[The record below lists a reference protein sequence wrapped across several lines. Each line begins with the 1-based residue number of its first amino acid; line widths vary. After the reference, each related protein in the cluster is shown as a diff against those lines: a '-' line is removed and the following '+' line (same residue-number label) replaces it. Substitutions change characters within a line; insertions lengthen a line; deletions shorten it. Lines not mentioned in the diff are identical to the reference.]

1 METYYNNLKMNNMD
15 SAIRSLFRRGQHNLT
30 KILCLGIGLAAGAV
44 LVAKIYYEVTFDK
57 FVKDYRQTYIIS
69 ERILMNGEIA
79 EFPQTSGAIAQ
90 AVKRYCPQVREASRA
105 TEVAEDCMVDVESD
119 KTTESIKKVKVA
131 IVACAD
137 SCFFDL
143 ANRTILVGNAREA
156 LSRPDYCMI
165 SKTLAQTIEGKSNWK
180 NIVGKRLSPHRLG
193 NGIGDVHTIVGGVYE
208 DFPNNSSFK
217 AFDMI
222 LSFGYISDLSK
233 YNWVGN
239 DRYLSMIR
247 LNKNCSIDQLVPGVE
262 KMRRENLPLDEIKK
276 SGVDLNYSFTPFA
289 KYHKLDWIDP
299 AAKNKIW
306 ILSLLAFLL
315 VFSATMNY
323 LLVTIGNMVSRSN
336 EMAVR
341 KCYGAESNN
350 IYGIM
355 FRETALH
362 LAISIILAALI
373 IFSCKGS
380 IEELLNSS
388 LSSILFSNGMII
400 IIAILIVVLIIGAY
414 VPGKIYSA
422 VPVATAFR
430 GYNETKRRWK
440 QTLLAIQFI
449 AAAFLISLLV
459 ITDRQYRM
467 MINYKLGYDYN
478 NLAYVNIKNLN
489 AEERSTLK
497 AEIMRLPSVT
507 GLTSSETMLT
517 NGQNGNNIIAPDG
530 QKEYFNIA
538 DLYSVSDEYISTM
551 KFKLLQGKNFTEHT
565 DSLKEVMVS
574 KSFVDK
580 MKLVAG
586 WNDNVVGNMI
596 NISEHGRNFK
606 ICGVYNDIKIGS
618 IGNPDTRPSIMLY
631 NKNVG
636 PNLFVKYH
644 LLGASELHILNKKIK
659 ELYPDSQMEA
669 EKYSSIIELCY
680 KNEKIFRK
688 TTLLGGAVTLI
699 IALLGLIGYTND
711 EIGRRRKEIAIRKV
725 NGASVSDILTLFS
738 RDMMLIA
745 VPSLIIGCAGAVLV
759 ARKWL
764 EQFSEKT
771 QLSAWLFIVCGLLL
785 LAITLLV
792 VVMDC
797 RKIAGDKSVD
807 YLKSE

>member
-1 METYYNNLKMNNMD
+1 MNNID
-15 SAIRSLFRRGQHNLT
+15 NAVRSLFRKGQHNLT
-30 KILCLGIGLAAGAV
+30 KILCLGIGLAAGTV
-44 LVAKIYYEVTFDK
+44 LVAKIYYEVTFDR

-69 ERILMNGEIA
+69 EKILMDGKIA
-79 EFPQTSGAIAQ
+79 EYPQTSGAIAQ
-90 AVKRYCPQVREASRA
+90 AVKHYCPQVKEASRE
-105 TEVAEDCMVDVESD
+105 TEVAENCLVDMENE
-119 KTTESIKKVKVA
+119 KTGGGIKKFKA
-131 IVACAD
+131 AAVACAD

-143 ANRTILVGNAREA
+143 ANRPILAGNAREA

-165 SKTLAQTIEGKSNWK
+165 SKTLAQTMEGKNNWK
-180 NIVGKRLSPHRLG
+180 DIVGKRLYPHRLG

-208 DFPNNSSFK
+208 DFPDNSSFRD
-217 AFDMI
+217 FDII
-222 LSFGYISDLSK
+222 LSFGYISGWSK
-233 YNWVGN
+233 NNWVGN
-239 DRYLSMIR
+239 DRYVAIIR

-262 KMRRENLPLDEIKK
+262 KMRRENLPLEEIKK

-289 KYHKLDWIDP
+289 KYHKLDWVDP

-315 VFSATMNY
+315 IFSATMNY
-323 LLVTIGNMVSRSN
+323 LLVAIGNMVGRSN

-341 KCYGAESNN
+341 KCYGAEAHN

-362 LAISIILAALI
+362 LAISVILAALI
-373 IFSCKGS
+373 IFACKGT
-380 IEELLNSS
+380 IEELLNSPLNS
-388 LSSILFSNGMII
+388 VLFGNGMII
-400 IIAILIVVLIIGAY
+400 IVTILAAVLIIGAY
-414 VPGKIYSA
+414 VPGKIYSV
-422 VPVATAFR
+422 VPVTTAFR
-430 GYNETKRRWK
+430 GYNETKRHWK
-440 QTLLAIQFI
+440 QTLLAIQFV

-467 MINYKLGYDYN
+467 MINYNLGYDYN
-478 NLAYVNIKNLN
+478 NLAYVDIKNLN
-489 AEERSTLK
+489 MEDRSTLA
-497 AEIMRLPSVT
+497 AEIMKLAGVT

-538 DLYSVSDEYISTM
+538 DLYSVSDGYISTM
-551 KFKLLQGKNFTEHT
+551 KFKLLQGKNFTEQT

-586 WNDNVVGNMI
+586 WNDNAVGKNI
-596 NISEHGRNFK
+596 NITEHGRDFK

-618 IGNPDTRPSIMLY
+618 IGNPDTRPSIMFY
-631 NKNVG
+631 DKNIES
-636 PNLFVKYH
+636 NLFIKYN
-644 LLGASELHILNKKIK
+644 LLGASELHALDKKIK
-659 ELYPDSQMEA
+659 ELYPDSQIES
-669 EKYSSIIELCY
+669 EKYSSIVEMCY
-680 KNEKIFRK
+680 KNEKMFRE
-688 TTLLGGAVTLI
+688 TTLLGGIVTLM

-725 NGASVSDILTLFS
+725 NGASVGDILNLFS
-738 RDMMLIA
+738 RDMMKIA
-745 VPSLIIGCAGAVLV
+745 IPSLIIGCAGAVLV
-759 ARKWL
+759 AHKWL

-771 QLSAWLFIVCGLLL
+771 PLSAWLFIMCGLLL
-785 LAITLLV
+785 LVIILFIV
-792 VVMDC
+792 IIDC
-797 RKIAGDKSVD
+797 RKIAGSKSVA